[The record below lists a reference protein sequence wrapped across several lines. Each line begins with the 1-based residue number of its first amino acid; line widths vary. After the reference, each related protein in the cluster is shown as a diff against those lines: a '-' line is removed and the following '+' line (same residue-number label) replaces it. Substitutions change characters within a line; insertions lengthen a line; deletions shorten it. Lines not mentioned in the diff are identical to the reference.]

1 MLCTHQKYFYQ
12 VLIYSLLGYLITK
25 SFSGEIFGEKKVK

>member
-1 MLCTHQKYFYQ
+1 MMHSYQKYLYR

-25 SFSGEIFGEKKVK
+25 SYSGEMYGEKK